1 MFSRLPLTA
10 LVVLVL
16 LAIAF
21 LLHDS
26 DEDAILSQLQR
37 LREQAAIT
45 EPESGIEQLA
55 RANSIAD
62 GFSESTVFD
71 LTSAGYGTTT
81 IPTRQELVRQ
91 IIAVRNRLSALEI
104 DLQQTQVQVDGDTAR
119 VLATGSGL
127 GSRTG
132 QQGEFLEIHSGV
144 ITLVREHGE
153 WLITGA
159 THLRDERQPER

>member
-1 MFSRLPLTA
+1 MFSRLPLIA
-10 LVVLVL
+10 LVILALLVIL
-16 LAIAF
+16 F

-26 DEDAILSQLQR
+26 DEEAILSQLER

-55 RANSIAD
+55 RANNIAD
-62 GFSESTVFD
+62 SFSETTVFD
-71 LTSAGYGTTT
+71 LTSAGHGTTT
-81 IPTRQELVRQ
+81 IATRQELVRQ
-91 IIAVRNRLSALEI
+91 IIAVRSRLSSLEI
-104 DLQQTQVQVDGDTAR
+104 DLQQTQVQVEGDTAR

-127 GSRTG
+127 GSLTG

-144 ITLVREHGE
+144 ITLVRTNGE

-159 THLRDERQPER
+159 THLRDEQQTER